1 MIRQPPTADAAK
13 DEALTPAHRGSV
25 SSGTSARLPRYRRIV
40 AVFVAMT
47 VLQASV
53 AAFSIHLLSAVRAY
67 VTGESLY
74 SKGQKDA
81 QIYLL
86 DYAERQRE
94 ADYVL
99 FMAALAVPLGDRA
112 AREALQQA
120 QPDLAKARQGFLDGG
135 NHPDDIDG
143 LIRMFR
149 WFQHVPFMS
158 KPIATW
164 TEGDRVIEQMRAI
177 VEHARTS
184 IQAADADST
193 AIADM
198 RLQAPVLN
206 QKLTQL
212 ESTFSFQLGE
222 ASRTMQLLLL
232 VLNGSIALLIMVSG
246 LWFVRRSAR
255 VQASTEAKVVDR
267 QASLQ
272 RLLDSA
278 AEGLYGV
285 DREGRCTFINKA
297 ALTMLG
303 YERESEL
310 LGRDI
315 HAAIHHSR
323 ADVQPAPPSES
334 GVDHA
339 YQSLQASHSVDEVFW
354 RKDGSAFPVEYW
366 SHPVVHEGEVQG
378 AVSTFFDISERVEM
392 QAALRR
398 GELRLERL
406 IDAVTDG
413 VVTVD
418 SEQKIVLF
426 NRAAEAM
433 FGTRATEALGGRV
446 DRFITKAAGAESS
459 DDKEANDAAR
469 SLVELHGPLHEFV
482 GKRRDGQEFP
492 VEASLSKLETERG
505 TLTTVVLRDTTAL
518 HTANAER
525 RARQVLE
532 AANQAK
538 TEFLSRM
545 SHELRT
551 PLNAV
556 IGFAQLLR
564 MDPVQRLSTEQRE
577 RVQHM
582 ESAGEHLLALVN
594 DVLDLSRIESGEM
607 SVSPEAI
614 PISAVVEEACTM
626 VSPLVTEA
634 GVEVTMSP
642 AASGAP
648 VVRHGPFSNP
658 LAGFREELWV
668 QADRVRLRQVLV
680 NLMSNAIK
688 YNRPGGSVAVTW
700 GVSEGQCEVLVIDT
714 GQGIAPEKLGS
725 LFEPFN
731 RLGAEAS
738 RIDGTGIGLVLS
750 RQLAEMM
757 GGGLDITST
766 FREGTTASLKLKIA
780 TSSPAA
786 NSAAMQAHLPALTQA
801 EPSPSQSM
809 SVLYAEDNE
818 VNAELMRQIVSMRP
832 AVSLRIA
839 ENGNIALEMATLDPP
854 DLMLVDMN
862 LGDMTGIE
870 LARLLQ
876 RNRSTRDIRLV
887 ALSAD
892 ALPAQIEAATRNGF
906 EGYLTKPIKVR
917 ELLAVIDNHRQEA

>member
-1 MIRQPPTADAAK
+1 MISKPRSAGAAK
-13 DEALTPAHRGSV
+13 DEASAPTSRGPA
-25 SSGTSARLPRYRRIV
+25 SGTSTRLPRYRRIV

-86 DYAERQRE
+86 DYAEKQRE

-99 FMAALAVPLGDRA
+99 FVAALAVPLGDRA

-120 QPDLAKARQGFLDGG
+120 QPDLAKAKQGFLDGG

-158 KPIATW
+158 KPISTW

-198 RLQAPVLN
+198 RMQAPVLN

-232 VLNGSIALLIMVSG
+232 GLNGSIALLIMVSG

-310 LGRDI
+310 LGQDI
-315 HAAIHHSR
+315 HAVIHHSR
-323 ADVQPAPPSES
+323 ADAPPSPS
-334 GVDHA
+334 SDSSVYRA

-392 QAALRR
+392 QAALRH

-418 SEQKIVLF
+418 GGQKIVLF

-446 DRFITKAAGAESS
+446 DRFITKAAGAEGSGGEQA
-459 DDKEANDAAR
+459 DDAAR
-469 SLVELHGPLHEFV
+469 SVVELHGPLHEFV

-564 MDPVQRLSTEQRE
+564 MDPVQRLSTQQRE

-648 VVRHGPFSNP
+648 VARHGPFSNP
-658 LAGFREELWV
+658 LAVFREELWV

-700 GVSEGQCEVLVIDT
+700 GASEGECEVLVVDT

-757 GGGLDITST
+757 GGSLDITST
-766 FREGTTASLKLKIA
+766 FREGTTACLKLKIA

-786 NSAAMQAHLPALTQA
+786 NSAAMPALLQV
-801 EPSPSQSM
+801 EQRPDQSM

-818 VNAELMRQIVSMRP
+818 VNAELMRQIVRMRP

-839 ENGNIALEMATLDPP
+839 ENGSIALEMATLDPP